1 VAIDFATHISEL
13 DASVSD
19 AMAEAVALLKQ
30 LGCSVEVVDLGFNFA
45 EDFPAFAAGL
55 LSTSTGA
62 LIVAAALQPALLTRY
77 VATFVDKFLGNAGPV
92 QAQQADDLIKKHH
105 QVVQNTVFR
114 SGFQAL
120 LMPTMTTPFVPA
132 DYQIDPSNDFFFT
145 NGKPLTGQQFP
156 ATFPWN
162 LMGRY
167 PVVNVPIG
175 RASNNVPIGMQIIGN
190 TFDDL
195 TAFQLAAAYSRVATP
210 FFTNGN
216 VPDFRMS

>member
-1 VAIDFATHISEL
+1 
-13 DASVSD
+13 
-19 AMAEAVALLKQ
+19 
-30 LGCSVEVVDLGFNFA
+30 VDN
-45 EDFPAFAAGL
+45 
-55 LSTSTGA
+55 
-62 LIVAAALQPALLTRY
+62 
-77 VATFVDKFLGNAGPV
+77 FLGDAGPV
-92 QAQQADDLIKKHH
+92 QAFEADELIKKHH
-105 QVVQNTVFR
+105 QAVQNTVFR

-132 DYQIDPSNDFFFT
+132 DYQFDPSKDFFFT

-175 RASNNVPIGMQIIGN
+175 RASNNVPLGLQIIAN

-195 TAFQLAAAYSRVATP
+195 TAFQLAAAYSGIASP
-210 FFTNGN
+210 LFTNGN
-216 VPDFRMS
+216 LPDFRNG